1 MNLSGMNSS
10 IGKKDRFA
18 LADLNASEASDIMKR
33 RNFIQLALTGL
44 AGCGENRKSHGAML
58 EAGPFRVT
66 VPESWRES
74 AIIENIAMVP
84 VYHPEE
90 WAAYRQDSHRVLKP
104 SYVCRPQHWAMRFP
118 SALPPGIPFQRENA
132 GADPTAPQILIHK
145 ADEWAV
151 AFTDGRHMETPV
163 GEVLAGLR
171 KSVDDAMNDESP
183 PRLPCF
189 MDASL
194 GFVCLKKR
202 LRFAGGTGVRMIAQ
216 WNTEPSL
223 MTFGKLHYLFSGMS
237 EDDSCQIIAS
247 FPLDL
252 AGLPRAQ
259 DQIHLGHS
267 MGQFDQFSVNFATYA
282 ETAIAWLRENES
294 SITPPLSTLDEVIK
308 SLVVSGWKS

>member
-1 MNLSGMNSS
+1 
-10 IGKKDRFA
+10 
-18 LADLNASEASDIMKR
+18 
-33 RNFIQLALTGL
+33 
-44 AGCGENRKSHGAML
+44 
-58 EAGPFRVT
+58 
-66 VPESWRES
+66 
-74 AIIENIAMVP
+74 
-84 VYHPEE
+84 
-90 WAAYRQDSHRVLKP
+90 
-104 SYVCRPQHWAMRFP
+104 
-118 SALPPGIPFQRENA
+118 
-132 GADPTAPQILIHK
+132 
-145 ADEWAV
+145 
-151 AFTDGRHMETPV
+151 
-163 GEVLAGLR
+163 
-171 KSVDDAMNDESP
+171 
-183 PRLPCF
+183 
-189 MDASL
+189 
-194 GFVCLKKR
+194 
-202 LRFAGGTGVRMIAQ
+202 MIAQ